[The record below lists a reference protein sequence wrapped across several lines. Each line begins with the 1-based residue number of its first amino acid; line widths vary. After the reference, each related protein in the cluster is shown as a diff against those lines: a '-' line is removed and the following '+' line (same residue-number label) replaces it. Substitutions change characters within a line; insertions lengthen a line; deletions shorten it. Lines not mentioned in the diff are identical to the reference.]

1 VWVSPPQSS
10 KKRTDCGYNT
20 LVELCESNMSE
31 PLTAEE
37 QLMLDLM
44 KYMAS
49 TEATP
54 SKGCPP
60 VISLDRV
67 EAAFCAVLGALDK
80 KYF

>member
-1 VWVSPPQSS
+1 VS
-10 KKRTDCGYNT
+10 K
-20 LVELCESNMSE
+20 

-44 KYMAS
+44 KYMAA

-54 SKGCPP
+54 SKGCAP

-67 EAAFCAVLGALDK
+67 EAAFCAVSGALDK
-80 KYF
+80 NILSSS

>member
-1 VWVSPPQSS
+1 
-10 KKRTDCGYNT
+10 
-20 LVELCESNMSE
+20 MSE

-44 KYMAS
+44 KYMAA
-49 TEATP
+49 TEGKIP
-54 SKGCPP
+54 PKGYAPA
-60 VISLDRV
+60 ISLDRV

>member
-1 VWVSPPQSS
+1 
-10 KKRTDCGYNT
+10 
-20 LVELCESNMSE
+20 MSD

-44 KYMAS
+44 KYMAA
-49 TEATP
+49 TEAEIP
-54 SKGCPP
+54 PERGIP

-67 EAAFCAVLGALDK
+67 EAAFSAVLGALDK

>member
-1 VWVSPPQSS
+1 M
-10 KKRTDCGYNT
+10 N
-20 LVELCESNMSE
+20 E

-44 KYMAS
+44 KYMAA
-49 TEATP
+49 TEAIP
-54 SKGCPP
+54 SKRSAP

-67 EAAFCAVLGALDK
+67 EAAFSAVLGALGNK